1 MTESQLT
8 KLLGRDEIEWDL
20 DGIAAFITGQPVLVT
35 GAGGSIGSELCRQI
49 GRFGPKELL
58 LLGRGEQSIW
68 EIDRECHNRFPD
80 LDTRPVIADIR
91 DTNRMRS
98 IFNEYQP
105 GVVFHTAAHKHVDLI
120 EPYPE
125 EVVVNNI
132 VGTRTVTRLADEF
145 GTNRLVMISTDKA
158 VRPACVYGAGKRVSE
173 FQVEALARSSNT
185 VYVTV
190 RFGNVLGSRG
200 SVVPTLQKQIA
211 EGGPVMVHP
220 EATRYFMT
228 IPEAAQLVI
237 QAGAMARGGDV
248 FLLNM
253 DNPVKIQDLAKRMI
267 KLMGLTI
274 ADIDNPDGDIEI
286 HYTGLRPAE
295 KLYEELLIGRNV
307 SITQHP
313 RIMRATEEYIDYK
326 QLNPLLEDLSSALH
340 RMDRDRV
347 REVLLHPTSGY
358 TPTNNIV
365 DLTWLQAQ
373 KLRIKNTSDKVV
385 KLAPRSA

>member
-1 MTESQLT
+1 LES
-8 KLLGRDEIEWDL
+8 
-20 DGIAAFITGQPVLVT
+20 
-35 GAGGSIGSELCRQI
+35 S
-49 GRFGPKELL
+49 
-58 LLGRGEQSIW
+58 
-68 EIDRECHNRFPD
+68 
-80 LDTRPVIADIR
+80 
-91 DTNRMRS
+91 
-98 IFNEYQP
+98 
-105 GVVFHTAAHKHVDLI
+105 
-120 EPYPE
+120 
-125 EVVVNNI
+125 
-132 VGTRTVTRLADEF
+132 
-145 GTNRLVMISTDKA
+145 
-158 VRPACVYGAGKRVSE
+158 
-173 FQVEALARSSNT
+173 
-185 VYVTV
+185 
-190 RFGNVLGSRG
+190 G
-200 SVVPTLQKQIA
+200 SVVPLFREQIRA
-211 EGGPVMVHP
+211 GGPVTVTHRDII
-220 EATRYFMT
+220 RYFMT

-253 DNPVKIQDLAKRMI
+253 GDPVKIQDLAKRMI

-326 QLNPLLEDLSSALH
+326 QLDPLLEDLRSALH

-358 TPTNNIV
+358 TPTNDIV

-373 KLRIKNTSDKVV
+373 KFRIKNTSGKVV